1 METFHNTGIEK
12 MIQTRTWYFTK
23 QPTDLIVYLKKNHFL
38 TYNLQITHLVLSDMS
53 RIAFNKQWPF
63 PMALTNRTITVTTTQ
78 ADLCPNKMCPKDA
91 QRLFGDNL
99 CILFIPSEL

>member
-23 QPTDLIVYLKKNHFL
+23 QPTDLIVYLKKSLPYIQPANYPFS
-38 TYNLQITHLVLSDMS
+38 TQSDMS

-78 ADLCPNKMCPKDA
+78 VDLCPNKMCPKDA